1 MGIKEAYYTLNSITD
16 ESNNNLIR
24 YKLSQIKNLQ
34 IWFRKNNNGD
44 VTGIYI
50 SWNDPE
56 DLKLNNDLVLS
67 KWKYTKV
74 FISTSKLP
82 EEALLFNDYSNE
94 NETYLYSPSS
104 IRYKFKYYIND
115 IRNGCNKHVNSP
127 ILYTDEYNNILSQ
140 VYYIYIIPV
149 SSTGVHTLDNCV
161 SMIDL
166 SSNTFSEREM
176 FSFKFKFDKSDSNEI
191 IEYTNTGKNQNYTPA
206 SFVYNE
212 QKYWYDFN
220 PGSWGNAFFLPRPC
234 MLKFDG
240 TVDYYL
246 DPVNYLLKEDGTPS
260 DIKNIDYEGN
270 AMMEWGNNGF
280 IYYYSLPPK
289 QAKLTEYEFI
299 IEKVPFGESPLN
311 GDMVCY
317 PFINSNHTISKHFYT
332 PIFLGIEHDGKL
344 RSMCVADDIKYPNGY
359 FKFADVVKLAENNNL
374 KPDENLWTIEMHQTH
389 VFINMLFLLM
399 FKSTANEVLDFKK
412 FRPEGGQTD
421 PKYSMEWAREKF
433 HRSKNKLFDILSN
446 FPTTT
451 NYGIRGYQIFGM
463 IDYIPYIGGV
473 GRAKLGLLIKQ
484 QRIRRTED
492 TYVINV
498 CTLHRNS
505 WNLLEN
511 NDKSSND
518 NKEEILTQND
528 YNSIGPENI
537 NKFNISGEG
546 YKEIEINHGAIISTA
561 TTYNGETLNVKM
573 GMNRSEF
580 NIPYLTSDYQALP
593 PNGENLFLNANLEMY
608 LPPNEHISD
617 GLDTIRY
624 FATLKGS
631 IFGLCFYNYNTPV
644 RVLAGL
650 QCIPIS

>member
-1 MGIKEAYYTLNSITD
+1 MGIKEAYYTLDSITD
-16 ESNNNLIR
+16 ESNENLIK
-24 YKLSQIKNLQ
+24 YKLSQVKNLQ
-34 IWFRKNNNGD
+34 IWFKKNNNGD
-44 VTGIYI
+44 VTGINI
-50 SWNDPE
+50 SWSDPE
-56 DLKLNNDLVLS
+56 DLKLNNDLILS

-74 FISTSKLP
+74 FVSTSELP
-82 EEALLFNDYSNE
+82 DEALLFNDYSNE
-94 NETYLYSPSS
+94 DEYYLYSPSS
-104 IRYKFKYYIND
+104 IRYKFKYYMND
-115 IRNGCNKHVNSP
+115 IRDGCNKHVNSP
-127 ILYTDEYNNILSQ
+127 ILYTDTNNPILSQ

-149 SSTGVHTLDNCV
+149 SSTGTHTLDNCM

-166 SSNTFSEREM
+166 SNNTVSGREK
-176 FSFKFKFDKSDSNEI
+176 FSFKIRFNKSDSNEI
-191 IEYTNTGKNQNYTPA
+191 IEYTGKNQNYTPA

-212 QKYWYDFN
+212 QTRWYDFN

-260 DIKNIDYEGN
+260 DIKNIEYEGN
-270 AMMEWGNNGF
+270 AMMEWGSNGF

-289 QAKLTEYEFI
+289 EAKLTEYEFI
-299 IEKVPFGESPLN
+299 IEKVPFGETPLN
-311 GDMVCY
+311 ENMVCY

-332 PIFLGIEHDGKL
+332 PIFLGIEHDGRL
-344 RSMCVADDIKYPNGY
+344 RSMGIRDIIYPNGH
-359 FKFADVVKLAENNNL
+359 FKFADAVKLAENNNL
-374 KPDENLWTIEMHQTH
+374 KPDENIWTIEMHQTH

-399 FKSTANEVLDFKK
+399 FKSPSNEVLNYKRFK
-412 FRPEGGQTD
+412 PDGLATQTAHSID
-421 PKYSMEWAREKF
+421 HALNKLYN
-433 HRSKNKLFDILSN
+433 SKNKLFDIITDRGSI
-446 FPTTT
+446 TD
-451 NYGIRGYQIFGM
+451 YRIRGYQIFGM
-463 IDYIPYIGGV
+463 FDYIPYSGGA

-484 QRIRRTED
+484 YRVRRSSDSYIT
-492 TYVINV
+492 TV

-511 NDKSSND
+511 TSGPSTTNQ
-518 NKEEILTQND
+518 EEILTQED
-528 YNSIGPENI
+528 YKLIGPENI

-546 YKEIEINHGAIISTA
+546 YKKIYIEYSPIIHTA
-561 TTYNGETLNVKM
+561 VNNNNENLIVKM
-573 GMNRSEF
+573 GMKQSEF
-580 NIPYLTSDYQALP
+580 NIPFLTSDYQALP

-608 LPPNEHISD
+608 LPPNEHLTD

-631 IFGLCFYNYNTPV
+631 LFGLCFYNYNTPI

>member
-1 MGIKEAYYTLNSITD
+1 MGIKEAYYTLDSITD
-16 ESNNNLIR
+16 ESNDNLIK
-24 YKLSQIKNLQ
+24 YKLSQVKNLQ
-34 IWFRKNNNGD
+34 IWFKKNNTGD

-50 SWNDPE
+50 SWSDPE
-56 DLKLNNDLVLS
+56 DLKLNNDLILS
-67 KWKYTKV
+67 KWKYTKI
-74 FISTSKLP
+74 FISTTELP
-82 EEALLFNDYSNE
+82 EKALLSNNYTEEDE
-94 NETYLYSPSS
+94 NYIYYPSS

-115 IRNGCNKHVNSP
+115 VRDGCNKHVNSP
-127 ILYTDEYNNILSQ
+127 ILYIDSYNNILSRM
-140 VYYIYIIPV
+140 YYIYIIPV
-149 SSTGVHTLDNCV
+149 SSTGTHTLDNCM

-166 SSNTFSEREM
+166 RNNTVSEREM
-176 FSFKFKFDKSDSNEI
+176 FSFKFRFDKSDSNEI
-191 IEYTNTGKNQNYTPA
+191 IEYTGKNKNYTPA
-206 SFVYNE
+206 SFVYDE
-212 QKYWYDFN
+212 QTRSYDFN

-246 DPVNYLLKEDGTPS
+246 NPINYLLKEDGTPS

-280 IYYYSLPPK
+280 IYYYSKPPNRT
-289 QAKLTEYEFI
+289 LTEYEFI
-299 IEKVPFGESPLN
+299 IEKVPYGENPSN
-311 GDMVCY
+311 ENMVCY

-344 RSMCVADDIKYPNGY
+344 RSIGVTNNIKYTNGY

-374 KPDENLWTIEMHQTH
+374 KPDENIWTIEMHQTH

-399 FKSTANEVLDFKK
+399 FKSLANEVFDYKK
-412 FRPEGGQTD
+412 FKLDGAGTNPINSID
-421 PKYSMEWAREKF
+421 YAFDKF
-433 HRSKNKLFDILSN
+433 IISNNKLFDIITDRG
-446 FPTTT
+446 PIT
-451 NYGIRGYQIFGM
+451 NYKIRSYQIFGM
-463 IDYIPYIGGV
+463 FDYIPHSDGP

-484 QRIRRTED
+484 YRVHRSSDSYIT
-492 TYVINV
+492 TV

-511 NDKSSND
+511 ASEQSTANQ
-518 NKEEILTQND
+518 EEILTQDD
-528 YNSIGPENI
+528 YKSIGPENI

-546 YKEIEINHGAIISTA
+546 YKKIYIQYPPIIYTAINNNNENLKI
-561 TTYNGETLNVKM
+561 KM
-573 GMNRSEF
+573 GANQSEF
-580 NIPYLTSDYQALP
+580 NIPYLTSNYQALQ

-608 LPPNEHISD
+608 LPPNEHLTD
-617 GLDTIRY
+617 GLDVIRY

>member
-1 MGIKEAYYTLNSITD
+1 MGIKEAYYTLDSITD
-16 ESNNNLIR
+16 ESNDNLIK
-24 YKLSQIKNLQ
+24 YKLSQVKNLQ
-34 IWFRKNNNGD
+34 IWFKKNNNGD
-44 VTGIYI
+44 VTGINI
-50 SWNDPE
+50 SWSDPE
-56 DLKLNNDLVLS
+56 DLKLNNDLILS

-74 FISTSKLP
+74 FVSTSELP
-82 EEALLFNDYSNE
+82 EEALLFTDYSNE
-94 NETYLYSPSS
+94 DEYYLYSPSS
-104 IRYKFKYYIND
+104 IRYKFKYYMND
-115 IRNGCNKHVNSP
+115 IRDGCNKHVNSP
-127 ILYTDEYNNILSQ
+127 ILYADTNNPILSQ

-149 SSTGVHTLDNCV
+149 SSTGTHTLDNCM

-166 SSNTFSEREM
+166 SNNTVSGREK
-176 FSFKFKFDKSDSNEI
+176 FSFKIRFDKSDSNEI
-191 IEYTNTGKNQNYTPA
+191 IEYTGKNQNYTPA

-212 QKYWYDFN
+212 QTRWYDFN

-270 AMMEWGNNGF
+270 AMMEWGSNGF

-289 QAKLTEYEFI
+289 EAKLTEYEFI
-299 IEKVPFGESPLN
+299 IEKVPFGETPSN
-311 GDMVCY
+311 ENMVCY

-344 RSMCVADDIKYPNGY
+344 RSMGIRDIIYPNGH

-374 KPDENLWTIEMHQTH
+374 KPDENIWTIEMHQTH

-399 FKSTANEVLDFKK
+399 FKSPANEVLNYKRFK
-412 FRPEGGQTD
+412 PDGLATQTVHSID
-421 PKYSMEWAREKF
+421 NALNKLYN
-433 HRSKNKLFDILSN
+433 SKNKLFDIITDRGSI
-446 FPTTT
+446 TD
-451 NYGIRGYQIFGM
+451 YRIRGYQIFGM
-463 IDYIPYIGGV
+463 FDYIPYSGGA

-484 QRIRRTED
+484 YRVRRSSDSYIT
-492 TYVINV
+492 TV

-511 NDKSSND
+511 ASGPSTANQ
-518 NKEEILTQND
+518 EEILTQED
-528 YNSIGPENI
+528 YKLIGPENI

-546 YKEIEINHGAIISTA
+546 YKKIYIEYSPIIHTA
-561 TTYNGETLNVKM
+561 VNNNNENLIVKM
-573 GMNRSEF
+573 GMKQSEF
-580 NIPYLTSDYQALP
+580 NIPFLTSDYQALP

-608 LPPNEHISD
+608 LPPNEHLTD

-624 FATLKGS
+624 FATIKGS
-631 IFGLCFYNYNTPV
+631 LFGLCFYNYNTPI